1 MNDMPY
7 IRVGTSYFKKVKA
20 PTIAGDFN
28 EILVPWNIDT
38 IKQDYG
44 KNYIGDIPKYDGFT
58 CIPSHTDFKQVYSGF
73 YNKYSPLSNKPTDG
87 TIDISKLFVKHIFW
101 QPI

>member
-44 KNYIGDIPKYDGFT
+44 KTISGIFLNTMVLPVFPAIRILNRFIPAFT
-58 CIPSHTDFKQVYSGF
+58 TSIP
-73 YNKYSPLSNKPTDG
+73 L
-87 TIDISKLFVKHIFW
+87 
-101 QPI
+101 